1 MFPTVYHCFA
11 KYFKINLFSCKIAS
25 MSTDFL
31 CKDARAIFET
41 AYKSV
46 QPLNLINKEV
56 EINSN
61 SLQIQGKSF
70 PIFKNVYIVGFGKAV
85 LGMATALETKLQE
98 NLVSGI
104 ISVPDG
110 MLTALE
116 PRLRDHITTKS
127 CIQVYEGAS
136 NNIPDENSLL
146 AATKIS
152 ELVASLKE
160 SHLLIVLISGGG
172 SALLPAPKPPLTLKE
187 KQKVISLLASRGA
200 DIEELNAVRKRL
212 SMLKGGK
219 LALLAKPAKVISL
232 ILSDIIGDPIGMIAS
247 GPTVLNSDNLSYP
260 LSIIE
265 KYNLTHELPKAA
277 IQILTEAA
285 NESEMDDSFSNVSN
299 FILGNNETALQ
310 AAAEKANDLK
320 YQSIILTNKLRGI
333 ASIIG
338 RKLISLII
346 AAVNKKCL
354 DENIKELELSS
365 HIKETMLE
373 ATSQLQSNGKK
384 ICLLFGGETTVEVK
398 GSGLGG
404 RNQELS
410 LSAALELYTQKPQND
425 IILLSAGTD
434 GIDGPTCA
442 AGAIASITLIEEAKR
457 KGLNPS
463 SYLLNNDSYTFYSE
477 VNNEWWLVKTGH
489 TGTNVMDIVIILII

>member
-1 MFPTVYHCFA
+1 
-11 KYFKINLFSCKIAS
+11 
-25 MSTDFL
+25 MSTYIL

-70 PIFKNVYIVGFGKAV
+70 QIFKNVYIVGFGKAV

-110 MLTALE
+110 MLTTLE
-116 PRLRDHITTKS
+116 TKLRDHITTKS

-152 ELVASLKE
+152 ELVTSLKE
-160 SHLLIVLISGGG
+160 SDLLIVLISGGG

-200 DIEELNAVRKRL
+200 DIEELNAVRKQL

-247 GPTVLNSDNLSYP
+247 GPTVQNSDNLSYP

-265 KYNLTHELPKAA
+265 KYNITHELPKTA

-285 NESEMDDSFSNVSN
+285 NQSEINESFSNVSN

-310 AAAEKANDLK
+310 AAAEKAKDLE
-320 YQSIILTNKLRGI
+320 YQSIILTNRLRGI

-338 RKLISLII
+338 TKLISLVT

-354 DENIKELELSS
+354 DEIIKELELPS
-365 HIKETMLE
+365 HIKETLLE
-373 ATSQLQSNGKK
+373 TTSQLQSHGKK
-384 ICLLFGGETTVEVK
+384 VCLLFGGETTVEVK
-398 GSGLGG
+398 GDGLGG

-410 LSAALELYTQKPQND
+410 LSAALELYTQKPQNN
-425 IILLSAGTD
+425 IMLLSAGTD

-442 AGAIASITLIEEAKR
+442 AGAIASISLIEEAKR

-463 SYLLNNDSYTFYSE
+463 SYLLNNDSYTFYSQ
-477 VNNEWWLVKTGH
+477 VNDGWWLVKTGH
-489 TGTNVMDIVIILII
+489 TGTNVMDIAIILIT

>member
-1 MFPTVYHCFA
+1 
-11 KYFKINLFSCKIAS
+11 
-25 MSTDFL
+25 MSTDAL
-31 CKDARAIFET
+31 CKDARIIFET
-41 AYKSV
+41 GYRSV

-61 SLQIQGKSF
+61 SIQIQGKSF
-70 PIFKNVYIVGFGKAV
+70 PVFKNVYIVGFGKAV
-85 LGMATALETKLQE
+85 LGMANALETKLQE
-98 NLVSGI
+98 HLVSGI

-110 MLTALE
+110 MLTTLNTK
-116 PRLRDHITTKS
+116 LHDHFSSKS

-136 NNIPDENSLL
+136 NNIPDENSLI

-152 ELVASLKE
+152 GIVNSLKE
-160 SHLLIVLISGGG
+160 SDLLIVLISGGG

-187 KQKVISLLASRGA
+187 KQKVIQLLASRGA
-200 DIEELNAVRKRL
+200 DIEELNAVRKQL

-247 GPTVLNSDNLSYP
+247 GPTVQNSDNPSLP

-265 KYNLTHELPKAA
+265 KYNLIQDLPKTA

-285 NESEMDDSFSNVSN
+285 NQKQINESFSHVSN
-299 FILGNNETALQ
+299 FVLGNNETALK
-310 AAAEKANDLK
+310 AAAEKATDLE
-320 YQSIILTNKLRGI
+320 YQTLIVTNRLSGT

-338 RKLISLII
+338 TKLISLVMSAVDKRNLNEII
-346 AAVNKKCL
+346 N
-354 DENIKELELSS
+354 ELKLPS
-365 HIKETMLE
+365 HTQEMISE
-373 ATSQLQSNGKK
+373 AIFQLKTYGKK
-384 ICLLFGGETTVEVK
+384 LCLLFGGETTVEVK
-398 GSGLGG
+398 GTGLGG

-410 LSAALELYTQKPQND
+410 LSAALELYNRKPQNS

-442 AGAIASITLIEEAKR
+442 AGAIASVSLIEEAKS

-463 SYLLNNDSYTFYSE
+463 SYLLNNDSYNFYSQM
-477 VNNEWWLVKTGH
+477 NDGWWLVKTGH
-489 TGTNVMDIVIILII
+489 TGTNVMDIIIILIT